1 MVSAGLRSLV
11 PAPGAGAVAVGL
23 VSAAVV
29 VGSAAALVAQPHA
42 PLAQV
47 GLVAHSAVVDLR
59 DCGLHAGVAVL
70 DRAALA
76 RVPPKQ
82 RHRDRVAVARLPRL
96 VPARDTTA
104 AAEQPAVP
112 D

>member
-1 MVSAGLRSLV
+1 MVSAGRRSLV
-11 PAPGAGAVAVGL
+11 PAPGAEAVAVGL

-42 PLAQV
+42 LLAQV
-47 GLVAHSAVVDLR
+47 GLIAYSGVVDLR

-70 DRAALA
+70 GRAELA
-76 RVPPKQ
+76 RVPPKPQ
-82 RHRDRVAVARLPRL
+82 HRDRVAMARLPRL

-104 AAEQPAVP
+104 AAE
-112 D
+112 